1 MKQYKYIVWV
11 GGTPNYFDNHT
22 DAVCEKLEWQYKGY
36 DDVHI
41 EEVENE
47 TI

>member
-11 GGTPNYFDNHT
+11 GGTPNYFDTHIE
-22 DAVCEKLEWQYKGY
+22 AVCEKLKWLYKGY
-36 DDVHI
+36 NDVQI
-41 EEVENE
+41 QEVENE

>member
-11 GGTPNYFDNHT
+11 GGTPNYFDTHI
-22 DAVCEKLEWQYKGY
+22 DAVCEKLKWLYKGY
-36 DDVHI
+36 NDVQI

>member
-11 GGTPNYFDNHT
+11 GGTPNYFDTHIE
-22 DAVCEKLEWQYKGY
+22 AVCEKLKWLYKGY
-36 DDVHI
+36 NDVQI

-47 TI
+47 TV